1 VLPISQ
7 RNSRLFVLV
16 ASAFATA
23 IAFADT
29 PAKMAASSQVASALP
44 GYSLARSGDRED
56 FDFLVGEWT
65 TVQRRLV
72 ARGVG
77 SREWKDSPPNV
88 HCATRYMN
96 GAVTVEESVSPEKG
110 VTGLF
115 VYSFDVEKHQWA
127 LYWIDPKVG
136 KLESPLV
143 GGFDGARGEF
153 YGHDVEDGRPI
164 KVRYSWI
171 KKDSNHARWEQ
182 ALSFDSRSWE
192 TNWTAEFT
200 RTLPAK
206 QCGKN

>member
-1 VLPISQ
+1 MLSNGR
-7 RNSRLFVLV
+7 RNSRLFVLFASVFTTAV
-16 ASAFATA
+16 ASAE
-23 IAFADT
+23 T
-29 PAKMAASSQVASALP
+29 PANRVEPSREGSTLP

-65 TVQRRLV
+65 TVQRRLM

-77 SREWKDSPPNV
+77 SHEWKDSPPNV

-115 VYSFDVEKHQWA
+115 IYSFDMEKHQWV

-153 YGHDVEDGRPI
+153 YGDDVEDGRPI

-171 KKDSNHARWEQ
+171 KKDRDHARWEQ
-182 ALSFDSRSWE
+182 AFSFDNRSWE

-200 RTLPAK
+200 RTVPVK